1 MRQAG
6 DAATKVQYAVEWH
19 DAERLKSQ
27 ITLIPACVNPGLQPA
42 PPSLATLCHPVLGS
56 GNS

>member
-27 ITLIPACVNPGLQPA
+27 ITLIPACVNPVSN
-42 PPSLATLCHPVLGS
+42 PPRPHLPPYATLC
-56 GNS
+56 